1 MRGTSRSNILFTDID
16 NGGMMEI
23 RELVQHIKPNQVSEP
38 PHRHTFQ
45 EIIFLQSGKGYHS
58 IDGKIFKLVA
68 NTIYLIGQG
77 QVHIF
82 HEGTNLKGYIL
93 RYKED
98 MIPAEMSKYAVDYT
112 LLQMLTNSNAL
123 HMTKSEAS
131 VIWHNLEELHQEHLG
146 ITAQR
151 NTDTLQFIL
160 LTILSRIKTKIRAT
174 FEQNLHETEGPDTI
188 LHRYILLIEDH
199 FKTAHDLEFYYG
211 SLGINKRKLL
221 NITREKVGKTPKEM
235 LNNRLLTEAVRLIK
249 YSDLSFKEICFELGY
264 SEPAYFSRL
273 FKTKMGKSPRLF
285 RQEESLSD

>member
-1 MRGTSRSNILFTDID
+1 MIVTSRSNILSTDID

-23 RELVQHIKPNQVSEP
+23 RELVQHIEPNQVAEP

-77 QVHIF
+77 QIHIF

-98 MIPAEMSKYAVDYT
+98 MIPAEMSKYAVDYS

-123 HMTKSEAS
+123 HMTKSEAKI
-131 VIWHNLEELHQEHLG
+131 IWHNLEELHFEHDN
-146 ITAQR
+146 ITAQS

-160 LTILSRIKTKIRAT
+160 LTILSRIKTKIRAA
-174 FEQNLHETEGPDTI
+174 FEQNLHDMEGPDTI
-188 LHRYILLIEDH
+188 LHRYILLIEDN
-199 FKTAHDLEFYYG
+199 FKSAHELDFYYEA
-211 SLGINKRKLL
+211 LGINKRKLL
-221 NITREKVGKTPKEM
+221 NITQEKVGKSPKEM
-235 LNNRLLTEAVRLIK
+235 LNSRLMTEAVRLIK

-273 FKTKMGKSPRLF
+273 FKTKMGKSPRSF
-285 RQEESLSD
+285 RLEESLS

>member
-82 HEGTNLKGYIL
+82 HVGTNLTGYIL

-98 MIPAEMSKYAVDYT
+98 MIPAEMSKYALDYT
-112 LLQMLTNSNAL
+112 M
-123 HMTKSEAS
+123 
-131 VIWHNLEELHQEHLG
+131 
-146 ITAQR
+146 
-151 NTDTLQFIL
+151 
-160 LTILSRIKTKIRAT
+160 
-174 FEQNLHETEGPDTI
+174 
-188 LHRYILLIEDH
+188 
-199 FKTAHDLEFYYG
+199 
-211 SLGINKRKLL
+211 
-221 NITREKVGKTPKEM
+221 
-235 LNNRLLTEAVRLIK
+235 
-249 YSDLSFKEICFELGY
+249 
-264 SEPAYFSRL
+264 
-273 FKTKMGKSPRLF
+273 
-285 RQEESLSD
+285 